1 MFIVLSEDL
10 ITGNAEFDRHH
21 QHLLDTANAIAIT
34 QSPDARAKVTAGL
47 RLITGQAEQHFGAEE
62 QVMEMLG
69 CPWAAHHIRAH
80 QQLLEWL
87 EQLMRS
93 LDQGKDPAAI
103 QLRLHHGIQRRYLTH
118 IRQADGRLAR
128 WLHKRVVR
136 LGTAVDEQ
144 MIWAQTTRIE
154 GGLSRPRLGERHAA
168 K

>member
-1 MFIVLSEDL
+1 MFIVLSDDL
-10 ITGNAEFDRHH
+10 ITGNAEIDRQH

-34 QSPDARAKVTAGL
+34 QDPDARAKVTVGL
-47 RLITGQAEQHFGAEE
+47 RLFIGHAEQHFGAEE

-69 CPWAAHHIRAH
+69 CPWAAHHIQAH
-80 QQLLEWL
+80 QRLLEWL
-87 EQLMRS
+87 EQLEAA
-93 LDQGKDPAAI
+93 LEQGKDPAAI
-103 QLRLHHGIQRRYLTH
+103 QLGLHHGIQRRYLRH

-144 MIWAQTTRIE
+144 MIWAQTARIQ
-154 GGLSRPRLGERHAA
+154 GRLSRPRLGDQRAA